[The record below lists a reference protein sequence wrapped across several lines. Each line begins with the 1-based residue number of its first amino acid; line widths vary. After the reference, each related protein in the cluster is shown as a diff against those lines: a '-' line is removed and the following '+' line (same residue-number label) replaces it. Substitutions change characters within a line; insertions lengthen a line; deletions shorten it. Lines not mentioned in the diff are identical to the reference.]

1 MVLSAVPQ
9 LTVNDGFRFGCG
21 FILAALAFYFALVI
35 VVALGVLIA
44 LLFNVNIPLGGARL
58 PT

>member
-1 MVLSAVPQ
+1 MPQ

-44 LLFNVNIPLGGARL
+44 LLFNIDLPLSPR
-58 PT
+58 PS